1 MEAGAYRMWVMGML
15 VSLVGIAGCS
25 EQVPEVTV
33 PAGMVHGEQAS
44 PSAVIRKP
52 HVAQGC
58 NLETV
63 NGQPVASL
71 PVQVSNG
78 QIALS
83 GWIAGQI
90 DERGVLVGQTSLVFS
105 ASPGP
110 TEIIFAGADVHH
122 REDVARSLGE
132 PALSAAGFE
141 AVLDGSKL
149 SPGTYALT
157 LKRGSYACAQSF
169 SLQRGN

>member
-110 TEIIFAGADVHH
+110 TEIIFAGADV
-122 REDVARSLGE
+122 LGE

>member
-1 MEAGAYRMWVMGML
+1 MEAGAYRMWVGGLL
-15 VSLVGIAGCS
+15 VGLVGIAGCS

-33 PAGMVHGEQAS
+33 PAGMVHGERAS
-44 PSAVIRKP
+44 PSAVIQKP

-71 PVQVSNG
+71 PVQASNG

-83 GWIAGQI
+83 GWVAGQI
-90 DERGVLVGQTSLVFS
+90 DDRGELVGETSLVFS
-105 ASPGP
+105 AGPG
-110 TEIIFAGADVHH
+110 TAEINVAGADVHH

-141 AVLDGSKL
+141 AFLDGSKL

-157 LKRGSYACAQSF
+157 LKRGSYVCAQPF

>member
-1 MEAGAYRMWVMGML
+1 MEAGAHCLWATGLFMILGGM
-15 VSLVGIAGCS
+15 AGCS
-25 EQVPEVTV
+25 EQVPEATV

-44 PSAVIRKP
+44 PSAISQEP

-58 NLETV
+58 NLEMV
-63 NGQPVASL
+63 NGQPVASF
-71 PVQVSNG
+71 PVQVSSG
-78 QIALS
+78 QVALS

-90 DERGVLVGQTSLVFS
+90 DERGELVGETSLVLS
-105 ASPGP
+105 TSPGT
-110 TEIIFAGADVHH
+110 TEITVAGADVHY

-141 AVLDGSKL
+141 ADLDGSKL
-149 SPGTYALT
+149 PPGTYTLT
-157 LKRGSYACAQSF
+157 LKRGSYACAHSF